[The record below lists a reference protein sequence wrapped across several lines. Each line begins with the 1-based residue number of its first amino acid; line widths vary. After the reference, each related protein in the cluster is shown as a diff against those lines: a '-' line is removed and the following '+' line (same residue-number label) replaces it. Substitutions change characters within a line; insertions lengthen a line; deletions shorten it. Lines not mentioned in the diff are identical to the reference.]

1 MAATISQIN
10 WDFIHEQ
17 EGNSKTEA
25 YVPVCTP
32 KSVVNKL
39 NKLCFGKEEGSVIG
53 KSGVT
58 LAAGFDLGQR
68 NAYDLKQLNLPT
80 HLNEVMKPFLELKKD
95 DAVKALEE
103 YEKKNGNKLMITTKD
118 ANTINQAVKGKTL
131 SVLAKN
137 FNTESKVKFED
148 LPANAQTTLASF
160 AFQYGENMNKHR
172 ADFVKK
178 VWSGYVN
185 QDYKG
190 LILMLDS
197 AKEYKQRRKNE
208 SELLRNIK

>member
-1 MAATISQIN
+1 MAAGSQID

-58 LAAGFDLGQR
+58 IGAGFDLGQR
-68 NAYDLKQLNLPT
+68 NAYDLKQLNLPS
-80 HLNEVMKPFLELKKD
+80 HLNDVVKPFLELKKD

-131 SVLAKN
+131 NVLAKN
-137 FNTESKVKFED
+137 FNNESNVKFEN
-148 LPANAQTTLASF
+148 LPANAQTALASF
-160 AFQYGENMNKHR
+160 AFQYGENMNKHGS
-172 ADFVKK
+172 DFVKK
-178 VWSGYVN
+178 VWSGYIK

-190 LILMLDS
+190 LILLLDS
-197 AKEYKQRRKNE
+197 AKDYKQRRKNE
-208 SELLRNIK
+208 SELLKSIK